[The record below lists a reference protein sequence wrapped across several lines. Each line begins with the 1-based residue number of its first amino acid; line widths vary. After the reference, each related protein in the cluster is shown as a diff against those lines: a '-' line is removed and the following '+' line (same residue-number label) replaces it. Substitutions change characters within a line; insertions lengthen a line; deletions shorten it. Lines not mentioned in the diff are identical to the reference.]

1 MARTRKSPLWKKF
14 RNRLKPPRRMTQIW
28 ADSNRQQNR
37 QRGLVFLQ
45 TVLIPD
51 LFDLALMF
59 RADKIILHESERWSR
74 KGRTH
79 RARIRTPD
87 GRDYRSVPSIRSG
100 RRRPTW
106 EVRRDQQQDWCTP
119 LWRTLEFNY
128 RNSTYFAFY
137 EPEIHADLPEGLH
150 FDYLNDFSACL
161 R

>member
-14 RNRLKPPRRMTQIW
+14 RNRIKPPRRMTQIW

-37 QRGLVFLQ
+37 QSVLGFLQ

-59 RADKIILHESERWSR
+59 RPDKIILHESERWFR

-87 GRDYRSVPSIRSG
+87 GTDDLSVRIINSD
-100 RRRPTW
+100 RRRPI
-106 EVRRDQQQDWCTP
+106 
-119 LWRTLEFNY
+119 
-128 RNSTYFAFY
+128 S
-137 EPEIHADLPEGLH
+137 DLRL
-150 FDYLNDFSACL
+150 
-161 R
+161 

>member
-28 ADSNRQQNR
+28 TDSNRQQNR

-45 TVLIPD
+45 TVLSPD

-87 GRDYRSVPSIRSG
+87 GTDYLSVPILKSD
-100 RRRPTW
+100 RRRPIC
-106 EVRRDQQQDWCTP
+106 EVRIDQKQDRFTP
-119 LWRTLEFNY
+119 LSRTIGFKY
-128 RNSTYFAFY
+128 RKIGRASCRERDMITV
-137 EPEIHADLPEGLH
+137 
-150 FDYLNDFSACL
+150 
-161 R
+161 